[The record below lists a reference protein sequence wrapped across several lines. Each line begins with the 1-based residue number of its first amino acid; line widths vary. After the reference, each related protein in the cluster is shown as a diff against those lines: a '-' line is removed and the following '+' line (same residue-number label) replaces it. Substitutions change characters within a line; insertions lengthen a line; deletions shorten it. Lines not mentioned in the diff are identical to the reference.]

1 MLVSLHIDGDA
12 KQNRAFFKKIPGVIW
27 PVSLSCYSMDANL
40 VLQIVKNSAEEVM
53 HCLRE
58 MEKRNELTIVSPR

>member
-1 MLVSLHIDGDA
+1 MLVSLHIYGDA
-12 KQNRAFFKKIPGVIW
+12 KEKRAFFKNIPGVIW
-27 PVSLSCYSMDANL
+27 SVSLSCYSMDANM
-40 VLQIVKNSAEEVM
+40 VLQIAKNSAEEVM